1 MRISRRELLGGL
13 AALLGP
19 VAALH
24 AGDLDAIRAQPKLVK
39 RAKMALKNADAALT
53 EAREAYFR
61 GEIEKAGKALRE
73 VSESAELAR
82 ESLKQKYK
90 NPRKHSKP
98 FKRAEI
104 ATRKLL
110 RRLDTFRDEM
120 GYQDRGQT
128 DEVIERVRKVH
139 EGLLADVMGE
149 EP

>member
-13 AALLGP
+13 ALLGP
-19 VAALH
+19 VTALH

-53 EAREAYFR
+53 EAREAYSR
-61 GEIEKAGKALRE
+61 GEPGEVEKALRE

-82 ESLKQKYK
+82 ESLKEKYK

-120 GYQDRGQT
+120 SYRDRGQT
-128 DEVIERVRKVH
+128 DEVIGRVRKVH
-139 EGLLADVMGE
+139 EGLLRDVMGE
-149 EP
+149 NQ